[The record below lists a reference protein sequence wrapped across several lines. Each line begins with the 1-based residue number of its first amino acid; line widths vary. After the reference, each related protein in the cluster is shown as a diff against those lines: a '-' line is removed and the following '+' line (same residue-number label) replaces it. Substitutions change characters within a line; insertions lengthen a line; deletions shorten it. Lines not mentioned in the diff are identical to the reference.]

1 MTQLPVIPVAK
12 PAGASQVILPRAY
25 IGGTFLP
32 GSTTPNHLD
41 AAIWLGTL
49 GTVVQLRFR
58 YSALFNV
65 ATTT

>member
-1 MTQLPVIPVAK
+1 MTQLPEIPIAK
-12 PAGASQVILPRAY
+12 PASASQVNLPRAY

-41 AAIWLGTL
+41 AAIWLGT
-49 GTVVQLRFR
+49 VVQLRFR

>member
-1 MTQLPVIPVAK
+1 VTQLPVIPVAK

-41 AAIWLGTL
+41 AAIWLGTA
-49 GTVVQLRFR
+49 VQLRFR